1 MRVGGARP
9 LTGPGEAEL
18 LQRAA
23 ECDFNLAESLGWV
36 RRWWRLVASTCLV
49 AMAAGGIHYLVT
61 PKVYRSTAII
71 QIERR
76 TLAKPLSSQ
85 APWLEN
91 FLDADYYPT
100 VYKQLGSRG
109 LAERVVKRL
118 GLLANPVLNPSGAG
132 DPAPAAAHAATFDDE
147 DVLGAIADRLRKWL
161 PGQPVPRTQPVE
173 ISY

>member
-1 MRVGGARP
+1 MSASLP
-9 LTGPGEAEL
+9 LTVPDEPEL

-23 ECDFNLAESLGWV
+23 ESDFNLAEYLAWV
-36 RRWWRLVASTCLV
+36 RRWWRLVASTCLA

-61 PKVYRSTAII
+61 PRIYRSTAII

-76 TLAKPLSSQ
+76 TLAKPVSSQ

-118 GLLANPVLNPSGAG
+118 GLLADPVFNPSGAG
-132 DPAPAAAHAATFDDE
+132 DPAPAAARAAAFDD
-147 DVLGAIADRLRKWL
+147 
-161 PGQPVPRTQPVE
+161 
-173 ISY
+173 

>member
-1 MRVGGARP
+1 MSASLP
-9 LTGPGEAEL
+9 LTVPDEPEL
-18 LQRAA
+18 LQREA
-23 ECDFNLAESLGWV
+23 ESDFDLAEYLGWV

-91 FLDADYYPT
+91 FLDAEYYPT
-100 VYKQLGSRG
+100 AYKQPGSRR
-109 LAERVVKRL
+109 LAAP
-118 GLLANPVLNPSGAG
+118 LLTPPAR
-132 DPAPAAAHAATFDDE
+132 PAPPPST
-147 DVLGAIADRLRKWL
+147 
-161 PGQPVPRTQPVE
+161 
-173 ISY
+173 